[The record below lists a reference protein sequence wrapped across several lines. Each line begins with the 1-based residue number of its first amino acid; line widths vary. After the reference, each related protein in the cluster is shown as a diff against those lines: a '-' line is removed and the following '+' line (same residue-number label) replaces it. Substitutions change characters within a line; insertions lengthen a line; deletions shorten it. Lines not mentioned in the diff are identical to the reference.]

1 MIKDVHGRPVE
12 IVTVDADPASP
23 ARLHLALRTLA
34 RLLVRQYREKGDS
47 GPNAGHRPVLKQ
59 LPIQRYE
66 IGDSDPSARLRE
78 SLRLDPRDAYAR
90 SGLETVASRRR

>member
-47 GPNAGHRPVLKQ
+47 GPNAGLQGP
-59 LPIQRYE
+59 P
-66 IGDSDPSARLRE
+66 SDLTV
-78 SLRLDPRDAYAR
+78 PRHPRTHHNDEAA
-90 SGLETVASRRR
+90 